1 MSMAGSD
8 PLADELLQFVNRMY
22 TQLTTLRDDLVLVEE
37 EVVKL
42 HYALDFAE
50 VYALTYPL
58 GHHIQPML
66 GEDEYQTF
74 RRELVTLAFIFG
86 KRKEKLLST
95 TTSLILLPPY
105 IEEMRITL
113 GLIKYRIITVTFLAN
128 LARRARDLAFSP
140 QAFTNEIRG
149 IVDRYINERK
159 EPTQAECDVIMNYIG
174 RNYPD
179 FFAAVLASS
188 YNGAAL
194 LNKFLSDGTL
204 QTAKRYFRKLQESGA
219 LIDLPEIERT
229 LQDSEINKG
238 MEKYLPSFLAIP
250 TRKDKDLP
258 NRVDAAAC
266 GIIKRMNDS
275 LSRTRNVLLFISHSL
290 AMNKVVEPIVISKK
304 TGELVTIGGCRDLDY
319 FWLYYAHKDDN
330 RSVMIQDIN
339 RVLRILASF
348 KETGNHLDEVKQ
360 QMEFYS
366 NVSFAATTD
375 ENVKALIGDVSPGS
389 IGNKFLRLVEQEVI
403 RSALDRG
410 KTRAQE
416 YLEKLIQSIDT
427 ADKL

>member
-1 MSMAGSD
+1 
-8 PLADELLQFVNRMY
+8 MY

-37 EVVKL
+37 EGVEV
-42 HYALDFAE
+42 HHAVDFAE

-74 RRELVTLAFIFG
+74 CRELVTLAFIFG
-86 KRKEKLLST
+86 KREKLLST
-95 TTSLILLPPY
+95 ATSLILLPPY

-128 LARRARDLAFSP
+128 LARRAHSLAFSP
-140 QAFTNEIRG
+140 QAFTNEIRD
-149 IVDRYINERK
+149 IVDRYINEK
-159 EPTQAECDVIMNYIG
+159 KQPTQAECDVIIHYIG
-174 RNYPD
+174 TNYPD

-204 QTAKRYFRKLQESGA
+204 QPAKRYFRKLHESGA
-219 LIDLPEIERT
+219 LIDLLEIEHT

-238 MEKYLPSFLAIP
+238 MERYLPSFLGIP
-250 TRKDKDLP
+250 TRKDKILP
-258 NRVDAAAC
+258 NRIDAAAC
-266 GIIKRMNDS
+266 GIMKRMNDS
-275 LSRTRNVLLFISHSL
+275 LSRTRNVLFFISHSP
-290 AMNKVVEPIVISKK
+290 AMNKVVEPIVITRK

-319 FWLYYAHKDDN
+319 FWLYYAHKDED
-330 RSVMIQDIN
+330 RSVMIHDIN
-339 RVLRILASF
+339 RVLCTLAGF
-348 KETGNHLDEVKQ
+348 KETGEHLDEVKQ

-366 NVSFAATTD
+366 NVSLAATTD
-375 ENVKALIGDVSPGS
+375 EDVKTLIGDVSPGS
-389 IGNKFLRLVEQEVI
+389 IGNKFLKLVEQEVI